1 MRPLVRNLYASYIAY
16 LLRWSPGLQELF
28 VVMLLNGSGGLTGMI
43 VTKVLRPGMSRIL
56 KRCTATQAIVPQQ

>member
-16 LLRWSPGLQELF
+16 LLRWSPGLQEMF

-43 VTKVLRPGMSRIL
+43 VTKVLRPGMSRII
-56 KRCTATQAIVPQQ
+56 KRCTAAQAIMPQR